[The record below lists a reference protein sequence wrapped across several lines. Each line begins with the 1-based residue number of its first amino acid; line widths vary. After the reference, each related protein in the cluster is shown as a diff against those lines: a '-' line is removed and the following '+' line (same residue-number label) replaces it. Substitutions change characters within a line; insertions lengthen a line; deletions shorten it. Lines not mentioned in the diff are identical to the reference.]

1 MKKFVRPAIVAI
13 TCIMAVQATYAQTKQ
28 SPVIIQ
34 GALDIETDHIVSQLK
49 NVKEKTYGAWKFW
62 EGTYQGYPVVVSRTL
77 MGMTDAAAA
86 TTLAIEHYHPDAIIN
101 QGTAG
106 GHDPKLHVFDI
117 VVGTSSVNIGAFI
130 TPKTAIG
137 EGSNSLS
144 WNKSFNLLPENSTPE
159 EESRRLVFQADQ
171 KLLKAAQQSQI
182 RYKKGKV
189 VEGVIGSAD
198 VWNNELDRIQYF
210 HNEYKTSI
218 EEMETAS
225 AAQVA
230 SLYHVPFIGIRVL
243 SNNLTNNDGYNPN
256 TGTAC
261 QDFVLD
267 VAKTYLATSS
277 K

>member
-1 MKKFVRPAIVAI
+1 MFKFALQSAIISSLVFVAI
-13 TCIMAVQATYAQTKQ
+13 QSHAASKQ
-28 SPVIIQ
+28 SPVVIQ
-34 GALDIETDHIVSQLK
+34 GALPIETDYMVQKLK
-49 NVKEKTYGAWKFW
+49 NVKTKKIGGWQFW
-62 EGTYQGYPVVVSRTL
+62 EGTYEGYPIVISKTL
-77 MGMTDAAAA
+77 MGMTNAAAA
-86 TTLAIEHYHPDAIIN
+86 TTLAIEHYHPKAIIN

>member
-86 TTLAIEHYHPDAIIN
+86 TTLAIEHYHPAAIIN

-106 GHDPKLHVFDI
+106 GHDPKLNVFDI
-117 VVGTSSVNIGAFI
+117 VLGKTSENIGAFI
-130 TPKTAIG
+130 TPNKALG
-137 EGSNSLS
+137 EGSNTLT
-144 WNKSFNLLPENSTPE
+144 WNKSFNVLPKNNTPE
-159 EESRRLVFQADQ
+159 EESRRLRFDADP
-171 KLLKAAQQSQI
+171 KLLAAANAIKAT
-182 RYKKGKV
+182 YKQGKV

-198 VWNNELDRIQYF
+198 VWNNELDRIKYF
-210 HNEYKTSI
+210 HENYGTSV

-243 SNNLTNNDGYNPN
+243 SNNLTNNGSYNPN
-256 TGTAC
+256 TGAAC
-261 QDFVLD
+261 QQYVLD
-267 VAKTYLATSS
+267 VAVNYLKSV